1 MRQHL
6 GFLGLLPVKTGLT
19 VVILFFAM
27 LGLLWPVRAYTL
39 PIENKPDL
47 YIDDSGT
54 AYALPYIY
62 SSGVITFVYHYVPRY
77 TALDLQLKIDLAASG
92 QLSLYTESYKPP
104 GNRQFVPL
112 VLTGSNGSIKNYTA
126 QIPALASGGEGL
138 YIWLDTKTT
147 LNQSQHTLLDYK
159 LSMPAGHFTDLFYP
173 NFYLPAGLLLLT
185 IMCAWLFSVGFSFG
199 ETLLL
204 AGLNAYTIVS
214 ATTSSYAGGGL
225 MLLAAV
231 GFGAAFGWEKFRQ
244 RRNLAWSARPLFL
257 GIGLLL
263 LFFLATNDIFLADF
277 HYYASWMRQ
286 LGENGL
292 WNFYEYSYMH
302 YRNYPYDYLPLL
314 SYFYLFYKPFGDFL
328 ALRESYNLW
337 RLTFSLLFILM
348 VGIAYLLIKQ
358 ESKGQNPVEQTSHR
372 QRGIMLL
379 GFNAAI
385 FYNPAIWGQ
394 ADILALVSMVLCL
407 WLIYLRQ
414 RWWSGFSLAL
424 TTISKPQAWFVLP
437 TLIIMLLKQHNTRQG
452 KKELLLSIAVIFL
465 ACCIPFGMSLQVI
478 STYFKHPEFIG
489 PYNNDSPSANNL
501 NYLILGE
508 LAMEP
513 PFWLTGLG
521 CAVVLAIVGLISYFL
536 WRSTPS
542 LKQYLFGSGLLAL
555 TCFVFLIKMKERYI
569 IFSLPFLGL
578 VALYKRRQIKFFL
591 LLSWIQLTSLTITQH
606 NTYFVWVRRVVTENF
621 TLWSEIINE
630 DLTRVILSVGVL
642 GLFGYY
648 ALDYFQQARQES
660 ES

>member
-1 MRQHL
+1 MRYYL
-6 GFLGLLPVKTGLT
+6 LFLRYLPIKTGLT
-19 VVILFFAM
+19 VLILFGGM
-27 LGLLWPVRAYTL
+27 LGLLLPVRAYTL
-39 PIENKPDL
+39 PTETKPDL
-47 YIDDSGT
+47 YIDDSET
-54 AYALPYIY
+54 VYALPYIY
-62 SSGVITFVYHYVPRY
+62 SSGVITFVYRYVPRY
-77 TALDLQLKIDLAASG
+77 TALDLQFKIDLAESA
-92 QLSLYTESYKPP
+92 QLSLYTQSYKPF
-104 GNRQFVPL
+104 GNRQPVPL
-112 VLTGSNGSIKNYTA
+112 VLTASNGTIKNYTA
-126 QIPALASGGEGL
+126 QIPAVASGAEGL

-147 LNQSQHTLLDYK
+147 LNQTQHTLLDYK

-185 IMCAWLFSVGFSFG
+185 VMCAWLFSAGFSFA

-214 ATTSSYAGGGL
+214 ATTSSYASGGL
-225 MLLAAV
+225 MLWVAG
-231 GFGAAFGWEKFRQ
+231 GFGAAFFGEKLWQ
-244 RRNLAWSARPLFL
+244 RSNKEWSARPLFL

-263 LFFLATNDIFLADF
+263 LFFLATNDTFLADF

-292 WNFYEYSYMH
+292 WNFYEYSYTH

-348 VGIAYLLIKQ
+348 VGIAYLLVKK
-358 ESKGQNPVEQTSHR
+358 EAKGQTSSQQTQLQR
-372 QRGIMLL
+372 RGIMLL

-394 ADILALVSMVLCL
+394 ADILALISMILCF

-424 TTISKPQAWFVLP
+424 TAISKPQAWFVLP
-437 TLIIMLLKQHNTRQG
+437 TLITMLVKQHNRRQS
-452 KKELLLSIAVIFL
+452 KKELLLTIAVIFL
-465 ACCIPFGMSLQVI
+465 ACCIPFGLSLQVL

-513 PFWLTGLG
+513 PLWLTGLG
-521 CAVVLAIVGLISYFL
+521 CAVVLATVGLISYFL

-542 LKQYLFGSGLLAL
+542 LQQYLFGSGLLAL

-578 VALYKRRQIKFFL
+578 AALYNRRQLKFFL
-591 LLSWIQLTSLTITQH
+591 LLSWVQLTSLTITQH

-630 DLTRVILSVGVL
+630 DLTRVVLSVAVL

-648 ALDYFQQARQES
+648 ALEYFQQARQEA
-660 ES
+660 EN